1 MIVALFHYHRSWA
14 YFAFIAVISTR
25 ITIGF
30 NMFDAMKPS
39 KFHSSLCTRI
49 QHTVDVITNRKHATV
64 LRSEVSSSMGS
75 DALFRPDDEDSPEFK
90 EYLRNLQKM
99 MANRAKTGFSSPSS
113 QSADAYLAKLQR
125 LKLEKLARF
134 KAGLPDIQLDT
145 SYKPEDYIS
154 AK

>member
-1 MIVALFHYHRSWA
+1 MIACPFRPSWA
-14 YFAFIAVISTR
+14 CFVLIAVVVAR
-25 ITIGF
+25 IATGF
-30 NMFDAMKPS
+30 NTFDASKPS
-39 KFHSSLCTRI
+39 KSHSSPCTRI
-49 QHTVDVITNRKHATV
+49 QHTAVDSIANRKYATA
-64 LRSEVSSSMGS
+64 LRAEVISSMGS
-75 DALFRPDDEDSPEFK
+75 DALIRPDDEDSPEFK

-99 MANRAKTGFSSPSS
+99 MATRAKSGFSSPSS

>member
-1 MIVALFHYHRSWA
+1 MIAVHFHRSWA
-14 YFAFIAVISTR
+14 CFAFIAVIVTR

-30 NMFDAMKPS
+30 NMFDATKPS

-49 QHTVDVITNRKHATV
+49 QHTAVDSITNRKYATV
-64 LRSEVSSSMGS
+64 LRAEVISSMGS
-75 DALFRPDDEDSPEFK
+75 DALVRPDDEDSPEFK

>member
-1 MIVALFHYHRSWA
+1 MIVCPFHRSWA
-14 YFAFIAVISTR
+14 CFALIAIVVAR
-25 ITIGF
+25 IAIGF
-30 NMFDAMKPS
+30 NAFDVTKS
-39 KFHSSLCTRI
+39 IKSQSSSCIRI
-49 QHTVDVITNRKHATV
+49 QHTVDSIANRKYATA
-64 LRSEVSSSMGS
+64 LRADAMSSMGS
-75 DALFRPDDEDSPEFK
+75 DALVRPDDEDSPEFK

-99 MANRAKTGFSSPSS
+99 MASRAKSGFSSPSS

>member
-14 YFAFIAVISTR
+14 YFAFIALISTR

-39 KFHSSLCTRI
+39 NFHSSLCTRI
-49 QHTVDVITNRKHATV
+49 QHTVDVITNRKYATV